1 MTKNRPL
8 PCALS
13 RADLLAAGLVA
24 TFVGLLGLWPH
35 LQFASEIGEFRYF
48 HGAYDEDTYVLSW
61 LLGTLRSTRALS
73 GFALSAIYRICGSSL
88 DATLAAS
95 DFVFPFLASCAAYFA
110 VSQVVSS
117 RSARVLAALLLVF
130 ANDMFSLGNLILW
143 TSGQFNISRF
153 SQIVGLVHPRLVPSY
168 ETSFLAILRTPEPQ
182 VSFVLMFLSLGLLAR
197 FAVVTG
203 LRERAALVAAVITL
217 SLLPI
222 GYTFVT
228 LPVATIAAG
237 FLLVQGY
244 FRQISAIPIAAG
256 LLGAALVSLSAVY
269 WDHNGGQTTSGMLA
283 GLTYPTRLPII
294 TPAVIG
300 SLVFSAAFGFWMI
313 LRGCREPLAF
323 LTLGCLAIPLVLSN
337 QQIVT
342 GVMFS
347 ARDWERTVSYPV
359 LLFGVVAA
367 LSVIAP
373 SYTRRLSLPAP
384 VLWICSALIVL
395 VVVRAERTAFSTW
408 RAYNMES
415 IAIVRALE
423 AVDTDTASR
432 ASLVLDD
439 AGIAPM
445 LQVRTNNRY
454 DVVLTFY
461 RVAMSFIPNM
471 EPEARSADP
480 SHYENE
486 LFEHWFR
493 TDVNPETAEQLLSA
507 EIQQR
512 AGPNLS
518 YLFSFRDAWYPA
530 SDNRRV
536 RQAELAQSV
545 GPIIERYR
553 GYLSSPA
560 RCKVFERPALRV
572 RTRPPREIVPGPRID
587 NQYIAEGSAGG
598 AIAYVYRQSSREPQC
613 GASHQ

>member
-1 MTKNRPL
+1 MTKNCPL
-8 PCALS
+8 PWT

-24 TFVGLLGLWPH
+24 TFVGILGLWPH
-35 LQFASEIGEFRYF
+35 LQFAWEIGEFRYF

-73 GFALSAIYRICGSSL
+73 GFALSIIYRLCGSSL

-110 VSQVVSS
+110 VSQVVSG

-130 ANDMFSLGNLILW
+130 ANDLFSLGNLILW
-143 TSGQFNISRF
+143 TSGQFNILRF
-153 SQIVGLVHPRLVPSY
+153 SQIVGLAHPNLVPSY

-182 VSFVLMFLSLGLLAR
+182 VSFVLMFLTLGLLAR
-197 FAVVTG
+197 FAVVIG
-203 LRERAALVAAVITL
+203 IRERAALAAAVITI

-228 LPVATIAAG
+228 LPVAAIAGG

-244 FRQISAIPIAAG
+244 FRQISAIPIAVG

-269 WDHNGGQTTSGMLA
+269 WDHNGGQTTTGMLT

-294 TPAVIG
+294 TPSVIG
-300 SLVFSAAFGFWMI
+300 SLVFSISFACWMI
-313 LRGCREPLAF
+313 WRGCREPLAF
-323 LTLGCLAIPLVLSN
+323 LALGCLVMPLVLSN

-359 LLFGVVAA
+359 LLFGAVTA
-367 LSVIAP
+367 LSVMAP
-373 SYTRRLSLPAP
+373 SYTTRLSFPAP
-384 VLWICSALIVL
+384 VLWVCSALIVA
-395 VVVRAERTAFSTW
+395 VVVRAEKTSFSIW
-408 RAYNMES
+408 RAYNMEA
-415 IAIVRALE
+415 IATVRALQ
-423 AVDTDTASR
+423 AVDAATADQ
-432 ASLVLDD
+432 ATLVLDN
-439 AGIAPM
+439 AGIAPV

-454 DVVLTFY
+454 NVVLTFY
-461 RVAMSFIPNM
+461 RVAMDFIPNM
-471 EPEARSADP
+471 APEARSADP
-480 SHYENE
+480 SRYENE

-493 TDVNPETAEQLLSA
+493 TEVSPEMAEQLLRA

-512 AGPNLS
+512 AGSNLS

-530 SDNRRV
+530 SDNRTV
-536 RQAELAQSV
+536 RQAELEQSV

-560 RCKVFERPALRV
+560 RCKVFERPALLV
-572 RTRPPREIVPGPRID
+572 RTRPPRETLPGPRVE
-587 NQYIAEGSAGG
+587 NQYVAEGSAGG
-598 AIAYVYRQSSREPQC
+598 VIAYVYRQSSREPDC
-613 GASHQ
+613 GARHE

>member
-1 MTKNRPL
+1 VTKNCPL
-8 PCALS
+8 PYAWS

-24 TFVGLLGLWPH
+24 TFVGILGLWPH
-35 LQFASEIGEFRYF
+35 LQFAGEIGEFRYF
-48 HGAYDEDTYVLSW
+48 QGAYDEDTYVLSW

-73 GFALSAIYRICGSSL
+73 GFALSTIYRICASSL

-110 VSQVVSS
+110 VSQVVSR
-117 RSARVLAALLLVF
+117 RSARILAALMLVF
-130 ANDMFSLGNLILW
+130 ANDLFSLGNLILW

-153 SQIVGLVHPRLVPSY
+153 SQIVGLVHPKLVPSY
-168 ETSFLAILRTPEPQ
+168 ETSFLAVFRTPEPQ
-182 VSFVLMFLSLGLLAR
+182 VSFVLMFLTLGLLAR
-197 FAVVTG
+197 FAVVIG
-203 LRERAALVAAVITL
+203 IRERAALAAAVITIA
-217 SLLPI
+217 LLPI

-228 LPVATIAAG
+228 LPVAAIAGG

-244 FRQISAIPIAAG
+244 FRQISAIPIAVG

-269 WDHNGGQTTSGMLA
+269 WDHNGGQTTTGMLA

-300 SLVFSAAFGFWMI
+300 SLTFSVAFGIWMI

-323 LTLGCLAIPLVLSN
+323 LAFGCLVMPLVLSN

-359 LLFGVVAA
+359 LLFGVVTA
-367 LSVIAP
+367 LSVMAP
-373 SYTRRLSLPAP
+373 SYTMRLSIPVP
-384 VLWICSALIVL
+384 VLWICSALIA
-395 VVVRAERTAFSTW
+395 VVVVQAEKTSFLAW
-408 RAYNMES
+408 RANNLES
-415 IAIVRALE
+415 IAIVRALQ
-423 AVDTDTASR
+423 AVDANTASQ
-432 ASLVLDD
+432 ASLVLDN

-445 LQVRTNNRY
+445 LQVRTNNSY
-454 DVVLTFY
+454 NVVLTFY
-461 RVAMSFIPNM
+461 RVAMNFIPNM
-471 EPEARSADP
+471 APEARSADP
-480 SHYENE
+480 SRYENE

-493 TDVNPETAEQLLSA
+493 TDVSPEMAEKLLGA

-530 SDNRRV
+530 SDNRKV
-536 RQAELAQSV
+536 RQAELEQSV
-545 GPIIERYR
+545 APIIERYR
-553 GYLSSPA
+553 SYLSSPA
-560 RCKVFERPALRV
+560 RCKVFERPALLV
-572 RTRPPREIVPGPRID
+572 RTRPPRETTPGPRID
-587 NQYIAEGSAGG
+587 NQYVAEGSAGG
-598 AIAYVYRQSSREPQC
+598 VIAYVYRQSSREPEC
-613 GASHQ
+613 GASHD

>member
-8 PCALS
+8 PCAWS
-13 RADLLAAGLVA
+13 RADVLAAGLVA
-24 TFVGLLGLWPH
+24 TFVGILGLWPH
-35 LQFASEIGEFRYF
+35 LQFAREIGEFRYF
-48 HGAYDEDTYVLSW
+48 QGAYDEDTYVLSW

-73 GFALSAIYRICGSSL
+73 GFALSAIYRVCGSSL

-95 DFVFPFLASCAAYFA
+95 DFIFPFLASCAAYFA
-110 VSQVVSS
+110 VSQLVS
-117 RSARVLAALLLVF
+117 RRPARVLAALTLVF
-130 ANDMFSLGNLILW
+130 ANDLFSLGNVILW

-153 SQIVGLVHPRLVPSY
+153 SQIVGLVHPNLVPFY
-168 ETSFLAILRTPEPQ
+168 ETSFLAVLRTPEPQ

-197 FAVVTG
+197 YAVVIG
-203 LRERAALVAAVITL
+203 IRERAALAAAVITIA
-217 SLLPI
+217 LLPI

-228 LPVATIAAG
+228 LPVAAIAGG

-244 FRQISAIPIAAG
+244 FRQVSAIPIAVG

-269 WDHNGGQTTSGMLA
+269 WDHNGGQTTTGMLA

-300 SLVFSAAFGFWMI
+300 SLTFSVAFGFWMI
-313 LRGCREPLAF
+313 LRGYKGPLAF
-323 LTLGCLAIPLVLSN
+323 LAFGCLVMPLVLSN

-347 ARDWERTVSYPV
+347 ARDWERTVSYPI
-359 LLFGVVAA
+359 LLFGVVTA
-367 LSVIAP
+367 LSVMAP
-373 SYTRRLSLPAP
+373 SYTTRSSFPAP
-384 VLWICSALIVL
+384 VLWVCSALIAV
-395 VVVRAERTAFSTW
+395 VVVRAEKTTFSTW
-408 RAYNMES
+408 RTYNMES
-415 IAIVRALE
+415 IATVRALQ
-423 AVDTDTASR
+423 AVDAGTASQ
-432 ASLVLDD
+432 ASLVLDN

-454 DVVLTFY
+454 EVVLTFY
-461 RVAMSFIPNM
+461 RVAMNFIPNM
-471 EPEARSADP
+471 APDAGSADP
-480 SHYENE
+480 SRYEDE

-493 TDVNPETAEQLLSA
+493 TEVSPEMAEQSLRA

-530 SDNRRV
+530 SDNRKV
-536 RQAELAQSV
+536 RQAELEQSV

-553 GYLSSPA
+553 RYLSSPA
-560 RCKVFERPALRV
+560 RCKVFERPALLV
-572 RTRPPREIVPGPRID
+572 RTRQPRETMPGPRID
-587 NQYIAEGSAGG
+587 NQYLAEGSAGG
-598 AIAYVYRQSSREPQC
+598 VVAYVYRQSSREPEC
-613 GASHQ
+613 GVNHQ

>member
-1 MTKNRPL
+1 MTKNCPV
-8 PCALS
+8 PCAWS

-24 TFVGLLGLWPH
+24 TFVGVLGLWPH
-35 LQFASEIGEFRYF
+35 LQFAREIGEFRYF

-73 GFALSAIYRICGSSL
+73 GYALSTIYRLCASSL

-117 RSARVLAALLLVF
+117 RPARVLAALLLVF
-130 ANDMFSLGNLILW
+130 SNDLFSLGNLILW

-153 SQIVGLVHPRLVPSY
+153 SQIVGLVYPKLVPSY
-168 ETSFLAILRTPEPQ
+168 ETSFLAVFRTPEPQ
-182 VSFVLMFLSLGLLAR
+182 VSFVVMFLSLGLLAR

-203 LRERAALVAAVITL
+203 IRERAALAAAVITI

-228 LPVATIAAG
+228 LPVAAIAGG

-244 FRQISAIPIAAG
+244 FKQISAIPIAVG

-269 WDHNGGQTTSGMLA
+269 WDHNGGQTTTGMLT
-283 GLTYPTRLPII
+283 GLTYQTRLPII

-300 SLVFSAAFGFWMI
+300 SLTFGICFGFWMI

-323 LTLGCLAIPLVLSN
+323 LAFGCLIMPLLLSN

-347 ARDWERTVSYPV
+347 ARDWERTVSYPI
-359 LLFGVVAA
+359 LLFGVITA
-367 LSVIAP
+367 LSIMAS
-373 SYTRRLSLPAP
+373 SYPTRLSFPAP
-384 VLWICSALIVL
+384 VLWICSALIAV
-395 VVVRAERTAFSTW
+395 VVVRAEKTSFSAW

-415 IAIVRALE
+415 IAIVRALQ
-423 AVDTDTASR
+423 AVDADTANQ

-439 AGIAPM
+439 AGIAPL

-454 DVVLTFY
+454 NVVLTFY
-461 RVAMSFIPNM
+461 RVAMDFIPNM
-471 EPEARSADP
+471 APEAKSADP
-480 SHYENE
+480 SRYENA

-493 TDVNPETAEQLLSA
+493 TDVSPEMAEQLLGA

-512 AGPNLS
+512 AGANLS

-530 SDNRRV
+530 SDNRKV
-536 RQAELAQSV
+536 RQAELEQSV
-545 GPIIERYR
+545 GRVIERYR

-560 RCKVFERPALRV
+560 RCNVFEHPALLV
-572 RTRPPREIVPGPRID
+572 RARPPREIMPGRAID
-587 NQYIAEGSAGG
+587 NQYVAEGGAGG
-598 AIAYVYRQSSREPQC
+598 AIAYVYRQTSRELAC
-613 GASHQ
+613 GAGHQ

>member
-1 MTKNRPL
+1 MTKNCPL
-8 PCALS
+8 PWS

-24 TFVGLLGLWPH
+24 TFVGILGLWPH

-73 GFALSAIYRICGSSL
+73 GFALSIIYRLCGSSL

-110 VSQVVSS
+110 VSQVVPS
-117 RSARVLAALLLVF
+117 RSARVLAALMLVF
-130 ANDMFSLGNLILW
+130 ANDLFSLGNLILW
-143 TSGQFNISRF
+143 TSGQFNILRF
-153 SQIVGLVHPRLVPSY
+153 SQIVGLAHPNLVPSY
-168 ETSFLAILRTPEPQ
+168 ETSFLAVLRTPEPQ
-182 VSFVLMFLSLGLLAR
+182 VSFVLMFLTLGLLAR
-197 FAVVTG
+197 FAVVIG
-203 LRERAALVAAVITL
+203 IRERAALAAAVIAI

-228 LPVATIAAG
+228 LPVAAIAGG

-244 FRQISAIPIAAG
+244 FRQISAIPIAVG

-269 WDHNGGQTTSGMLA
+269 WDHNGGQTTTGMLT

-300 SLVFSAAFGFWMI
+300 SLVFSISFACWMI
-313 LRGCREPLAF
+313 WRGCREPLAF
-323 LTLGCLAIPLVLSN
+323 LALGCLVMPLVLSN

-359 LLFGVVAA
+359 LLFGVVTA
-367 LSVIAP
+367 LSVMAP
-373 SYTRRLSLPAP
+373 SYATRLSFPAP
-384 VLWICSALIVL
+384 VLWVCSALIAV
-395 VVVRAERTAFSTW
+395 VVVRAEKTSFSIW
-408 RAYNMES
+408 RAFNMEA
-415 IAIVRALE
+415 IATVRALQ
-423 AVDTDTASR
+423 AVDAATASQ
-432 ASLVLDD
+432 ASLVLDN

-454 DVVLTFY
+454 NVVLTFY
-461 RVAMSFIPNM
+461 RVAMDFIPNM
-471 EPEARSADP
+471 APEARSADP
-480 SHYENE
+480 SRYENE

-493 TDVNPETAEQLLSA
+493 TEVSPEMAEQLLRA

-512 AGPNLS
+512 AGSNLS

-530 SDNRRV
+530 SDNRKV
-536 RQAELAQSV
+536 RQAELEQSV

-553 GYLSSPA
+553 AYLSSPA
-560 RCKVFERPALRV
+560 RCKVFERPALLV
-572 RTRPPREIVPGPRID
+572 RTRPPRETLPGPRVD
-587 NQYIAEGSAGG
+587 NQYVAEGSAGG
-598 AIAYVYRQSSREPQC
+598 VIAYVYRQSSREPDC
-613 GASHQ
+613 GARRE